1 MNDSLPGSQIAK
13 LRKEL
18 GMTQEELGK
27 RVGVSTQA
35 VSRWEC
41 GGAPDISLLPAI
53 ADTLHVPI
61 DALFGREGGE
71 VEDIEGTLLRWT
83 KALPRERFW
92 KRLLEVLTPV
102 CFSASFGE
110 GNMPR
115 IDPPENCFMTLEG
128 EERLAKSSIFTDDGY
143 VLASYAKDMQFLS
156 IFPEPDAGYEA
167 FFADHDKYCRLF
179 ATLAEPDVLELLLA
193 LYRETPRLF
202 SAAAVA
208 KRLALSEEKA
218 ADALRKLHKT
228 GILEHY
234 TTELDS
240 GPADVYAI
248 QIELPLIP
256 FLIEAR
262 YLLQGE
268 CFNYIML
275 GPRTAP
281 WLRKPDQKGEND
293 HEKQEKRSERPE

>member
-18 GMTQEELGK
+18 GMTQEELGR

-53 ADTLHVPI
+53 ADALHVPI

-71 VEDIEGTLLRWT
+71 VEDIEGTLLRWA
-83 KALPRERFW
+83 KSLPRERFW
-92 KRLLEVLTPV
+92 ARFLEVLTPV
-102 CFSASFGE
+102 CFSASFWE
-110 GNMPR
+110 GTMPR
-115 IDPPENCFMTLEG
+115 IEPPENCLMTFEG
-128 EERLAKSSIFTDDGY
+128 EERLAKSSIFTDSGY
-143 VLASYAKDMQFLS
+143 VLASYAQDMQFLS
-156 IFPEPDAGYEA
+156 IFPEPETGYEA
-167 FFADHDKYCRLF
+167 FFADNDRYRHLF

-202 SAAAVA
+202 TAAAMV
-208 KRLALSEEKA
+208 KRLSLPEEKA
-218 ADALRKLHKT
+218 AEALRKLYET

-234 TTELDS
+234 TMELES
-240 GPADVYAI
+240 GPADAYSI
-248 QIELPLIP
+248 RQELPLIP

-281 WLRKPDQKGEND
+281 WLRKPDNKGEID
-293 HEKQEKRSERPE
+293 REKQQNQPE